1 MLFPP
6 SCHYY
11 IHLLDTFHLFVCFAS
26 GVLRI
31 SHILG
36 VLPASAS
43 SDRLL
48 IRAAPEKKKHFILA
62 CNCFIALIDLL
73 RDTTSFLCTRGACIG
88 ESAGVAA
95 TRKEKKKQAISIP
108 LSSQR
113 MISMITGCRLLA
125 RPPVWLKPLCAV

>member
-6 SCHYY
+6 SCRYY
-11 IHLLDTFHLFVCFAS
+11 IHLLDTFHLFVCFCKWGPEDFPHSGGVAS
-26 GVLRI
+26 I
-31 SHILG
+31 SIIRPTAHQ
-36 VLPASAS
+36 S
-43 SDRLL
+43 SSR
-48 IRAAPEKKKHFILA
+48 KKKHFILA

-73 RDTTSFLCTRGACIG
+73 RNTTSFLCTRGACIG

-125 RPPVWLKPLCAV
+125 RPPV